1 MKNRKKVG
9 AGKCCFVLWGLV
21 RRMGNSPGNCSSK
34 GNVVNIKIR
43 LTCHSS
49 ECSRHLKTPTWQHVL
64 LCCSLGSVDNQE
76 LCGFGTF
83 RYHTWKI
90 LHSLHNKPYL

>member
-9 AGKCCFVLWGLV
+9 AGKGCFVLWGLV

-34 GNVVNIKIR
+34 GNFVNIKIW

-49 ECSRHLKTPTWQHVL
+49 ECSGHP
-64 LCCSLGSVDNQE
+64 
-76 LCGFGTF
+76 
-83 RYHTWKI
+83 
-90 LHSLHNKPYL
+90 